1 MHMRIFDLEIPE
13 KAVLAPMAGIAD
25 SPFRLMARACGAG
38 MVFSEL
44 VSADGLVR
52 NSGKT
57 RRLMDFLPEE
67 RPFGIQLF
75 GHDPAVLAEAAK
87 IAEALQPDCLDL
99 NFGCPARKVVRRG
112 AGVGVMTDLDRMGR
126 IAEGVVRAVRLPVSA
141 KIRTGW
147 EEGKPVAVEAAKILE
162 SCGIRALT
170 LHGRSGQAAFRG
182 AADWSV
188 IRAVRES
195 VSIPV
200 IGNGDIVSAADA
212 LRMLTETGCDLVMIG
227 RGALGRPWIFSAVR
241 TLVETGR
248 PSEDPP
254 FRDRI
259 DACLEHYRT
268 ALRLLPEAKAVRE
281 MRKHIAWY
289 TRGMPG
295 AAELRREA
303 FTLTDP
309 EDVRTRLEAFRDRAG
324 EPRPVPLPEARPEQT
339 EAGHYSLD
347 KSRDF

>member
-1 MHMRIFDLEIPE
+1 MHLLNLDISV
-13 KAVLAPMAGIAD
+13 KAILAPMAGITD
-25 SPFRLMARACGAG
+25 SPFRLIARACGAG

-52 NSGKT
+52 NSQKT
-57 RRLMDFLPEE
+57 RQLMEFLPEE

-75 GHDPAVLAEAAK
+75 GHDPAVIAEAAV
-87 IAEALQPDCLDL
+87 IAESLHPDCLDL

-162 SCGIRALT
+162 SCGIRAVT

-182 AADWSV
+182 TADWSV

-200 IGNGDIVSAADA
+200 IGNGDVVSAEDA
-212 LRMLTETGCDLVMIG
+212 RRMLSETGCDFVMIG
-227 RGALGRPWIFSAVR
+227 RGALGRPWIFSVIR
-241 TLVETGR
+241 TLMETGN
-248 PSEDPP
+248 PAGDPP
-254 FRDRI
+254 FRERI
-259 DACLEHYRT
+259 DWCLSHYRT

-289 TRGMPG
+289 IKSMPG
-295 AAELRREA
+295 AAEFRKEA

-309 EDVRTRLEAFRDRAG
+309 EDVQARLEAFRDRAG
-324 EPRPVPLPEARPEQT
+324 EPRTALRPDTPESGPLSA
-339 EAGHYSLD
+339 
-347 KSRDF
+347 

>member
-1 MHMRIFDLEIPE
+1 MRIFDLDIPE
-13 KAVLAPMAGIAD
+13 KAILAPMAGIGD
-25 SPFRLMARACGAG
+25 SPFRLIARACGAG

-52 NSGKT
+52 NSLKT
-57 RRLMDFLPEE
+57 RRLMEFLPEE
-67 RPFGIQLF
+67 RPFGIQIF
-75 GHDPAVLAEAAK
+75 GHDPTVIAEAAV
-87 IAEALQPDCLDL
+87 IAESLHPDCLDL

-162 SCGIRALT
+162 SCGIRAVT
-170 LHGRSGQAAFRG
+170 VHGRSGQAAFRG
-182 AADWSV
+182 AADWSL

-195 VSIPV
+195 VTIPV
-200 IGNGDIVSAADA
+200 IGNGDVVSAEDA
-212 LRMLTETGCDLVMIG
+212 RRMLSETGCDLVMIG
-227 RGALGRPWIFSAVR
+227 RGALGRPWIFSVIR
-241 TLVETGR
+241 KLMETGE
-248 PSEDPP
+248 SAQDPP
-254 FRDRI
+254 FRERI
-259 DACLEHYRT
+259 DWCLSHYRT

-289 TRGMPG
+289 TKGMPG
-295 AAELRREA
+295 AAEFRKEA

-309 EDVRTRLEAFRDRAG
+309 EDVQARLEAFRDRAG
-324 EPRPVPLPEARPEQT
+324 EPRPASPPDAP

-347 KSRDF
+347 KSQDF

>member
-1 MHMRIFDLEIPE
+1 MRLFDIDIPQR
-13 KAVLAPMAGIAD
+13 AVLAPMAGIAD
-25 SPFRLMARACGAG
+25 SPFRLLARACGAG
-38 MVFSEL
+38 LVYSEL

-52 NSGKT
+52 NSEKT
-57 RRLMDFLPEE
+57 RRLMEFLPDE

-75 GHDPAVLAEAAK
+75 GSDPAVMAEAAVV
-87 IAEALQPDCLDL
+87 AEGLHPDCLDL

-162 SCGIRALT
+162 SCGIRAVT
-170 LHGRSGQAAFRG
+170 LHARSGQLAFRG
-182 AADWSV
+182 RADWSL

-200 IGNGDIVSAADA
+200 IGNGDVVSAEDA
-212 LRMLTETGCDLVMIG
+212 RRLLEETGCAFVMIG
-227 RGALGRPWIFSAVR
+227 RGALGRPWIFSVIQK
-241 TLVETGR
+241 VMETGR
-248 PSEDPP
+248 PAEDPP
-254 FRDRI
+254 FRERI
-259 DACLEHYRT
+259 DWCLRHYRT
-268 ALRLLPEAKAVRE
+268 AIRLLPEAKAVRE

-289 TRGMPG
+289 MKGMPG
-295 AAELRREA
+295 AAEFRKEA

-309 EDVRTRLEAFRDRAG
+309 GDVQRRLEAFRDRLG
-324 EPRPVPLPEARPEQT
+324 
-339 EAGHYSLD
+339 
-347 KSRDF
+347 

>member
-1 MHMRIFDLEIPE
+1 MRLFDLDIPGR
-13 KAVLAPMAGIAD
+13 AVLAPMAGITD
-25 SPFRLMARACGAG
+25 SPFRLLARACGAG

-52 NSGKT
+52 NSEKT
-57 RRLMDFLPEE
+57 RRLMEFLPDE
-67 RPFGIQLF
+67 RPYGIQLF
-75 GHDPAVLAEAAK
+75 GSDPAILAEAAVV
-87 IAEALQPDCLDL
+87 AGGLHPDCIDL

-162 SCGIRALT
+162 SCGIRAVT
-170 LHGRSGQAAFRG
+170 LHARSGQAAFKG
-182 AADWSV
+182 TADWSL

-200 IGNGDIVSAADA
+200 IGNGDVVSAEDA
-212 LRMLTETGCDLVMIG
+212 LRLLEETGCAFVMIG
-227 RGALGRPWIFSAVR
+227 RGALGRPWIFSVIR
-241 TLVETGR
+241 KVLETGG
-248 PSEDPP
+248 PAEDPP
-254 FRDRI
+254 FRERI
-259 DACLEHYRT
+259 DWCLWHYRT
-268 ALRLLPEAKAVRE
+268 AIRILPEAKAVRE

-289 TRGMPG
+289 LKGMPG
-295 AAELRREA
+295 AAEFRKEA

-309 EDVRTRLEAFRDRAG
+309 DDVQRRLETFRDRLG
-324 EPRPVPLPEARPEQT
+324 
-339 EAGHYSLD
+339 
-347 KSRDF
+347 